1 MLISYEDQK
10 KNQDLMKT
18 MLEELVK
25 SNKDQKTMLN
35 ELVKSNKD
43 QKTMLEELIKSN
55 KNQEK
60 INNILFNSIEK
71 ALAFIN
77 DNKKQNMNNS
87 TPEKN
92 A

>member
-1 MLISYEDQK
+1 MLISDEDQK
-10 KNQDLMKT
+10 KNQDLMLK
-18 MLEELVK
+18 
-25 SNKDQKTMLN
+25 

-71 ALAFIN
+71 DLAFIN
-77 DNKKQNMNNS
+77 DNKK
-87 TPEKN
+87 
-92 A
+92 